1 MSDEGF
7 GVASLYQRWYTFS
20 RNQGKGYE
28 MKKSESR
35 AEVLHTMTLDMV
47 NMVKNI
53 RMPKTGGSLT
63 TEEQAEACVMFADAI
78 MKISHAC
85 QNLSWT
91 AHELR
96 NLIVEESW
104 NAVLDEM
111 ADEMGVK

>member
-1 MSDEGF
+1 
-7 GVASLYQRWYTFS
+7 
-20 RNQGKGYE
+20 

-53 RMPKTGGSLT
+53 RMPQTGGSLSV
-63 TEEQAEACVMFADAI
+63 EEQAEACVAFAEAI
-78 MKISHAC
+78 QQVSNAC
-85 QNLSWT
+85 QNISWT